1 MDVFFGGNTCRMLQQ
16 GTVFWVIMQLDA
28 SLDFLIFHFL
38 LFNRLEKL
46 GGKVINSG
54 ISWLHALLY
63 ARTTLKGLPFSEC
76 VT

>member
-16 GTVFWVIMQLDA
+16 GSFLVIMQLDA

-76 VT
+76 LT

>member
-38 LFNRLEKL
+38 LFNLLEKL

-76 VT
+76 LT